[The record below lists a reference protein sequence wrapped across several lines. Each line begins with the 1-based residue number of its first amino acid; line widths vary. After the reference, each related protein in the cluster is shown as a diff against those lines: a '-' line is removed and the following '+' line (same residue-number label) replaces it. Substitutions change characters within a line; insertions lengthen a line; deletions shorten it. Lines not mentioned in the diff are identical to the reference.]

1 MRIFD
6 NILLSQYIDVGA
18 KLKVYANSEWYTI
31 TDRSDVSD
39 SVDAIGYDEY
49 GGDHRF
55 SYQEIQQIQVNGQ
68 IITLEMLSKKMGD
81 KVDSDDGGGDK
92 KPDKEEDDLGIPDL
106 GAGDGD
112 SEKEEKPAKEPDLSW
127 FSPAYDIGRILMKE
141 KEERKKK
148 SGSKI

>member
-18 KLKVYANSEWYTI
+18 KVQVYANSEWYSI
-31 TDRSDVSD
+31 ADKSDVSD
-39 SVDAIGYDEY
+39 SVDAVGYDEY

-55 SYQEIQQIQVNGQ
+55 SYQEIEQIKVNGQ
-68 IITLEMLSKKMGD
+68 VITLEMLATKMGD
-81 KVDSDDGGGDK
+81 KTDGG
-92 KPDKEEDDLGIPDL
+92 KEEKPTG
-106 GAGDGD
+106 GSD
-112 SEKEEKPAKEPDLSW
+112 SEEAPEDTPPEEDKPEKPAKEPDLSW